1 MNAAEKNMNNLQLP
15 KGMKTKGE
23 QGVGGVRDMG
33 AESWVW
39 LELPTVN
46 QQEATICGEQTSSS
60 GSRRRSRRTNRML
73 TKLISVSLR

>member
-1 MNAAEKNMNNLQLP
+1 
-15 KGMKTKGE
+15 MKTKGE
-23 QGVGGVRDMG
+23 QGGWRRDMG